1 MAELVVDLT
10 YGNALFQAAKE
21 VGKVSL
27 ILEEANGVLEVLG
40 KEPDLLAFL
49 NTPAI
54 AAKEKKDVM
63 SKIFRGRIC
72 GELLNLMCILIDK
85 GRTRHFSRIIGTFK
99 SLIDKEEGF
108 SYGKILSVK
117 PLSKERLSR
126 FEEETGKLLKM
137 NVKLE
142 NSTASD
148 LIGGVMVYIDGK
160 IIDASIKGRLKDL
173 KGSMKQ

>member
-21 VGKVSL
+21 VGKVKP
-27 ILEEANGVLEVLG
+27 ILEDAYGVLGVLER
-40 KEPDLLAFL
+40 EPDLLAFL

-54 AAKEKKDVM
+54 AAKEKKEVVAR
-63 SKIFRGRIC
+63 IFDGRISD
-72 GELLNLMCILIDK
+72 ELLNLLRVLIDK
-85 GRTRHFSRIIGTFK
+85 GRTRHYSKIVDTFK
-99 SLIDKEEGF
+99 RLIDKEEGF
-108 SYGKILSVK
+108 SYGKILSVG
-117 PLSKERLSR
+117 PLSEERLSR